1 MIAAL
6 GAGLVL
12 ALTGCS
18 SMMETGPSDEVEK
31 DVILSD
37 AEGME
42 VALNG
47 IYATMYTRLNFVTAN
62 AHHCFGNLAV
72 TLAAELMGEDMV
84 HTAQGA
90 GWFWKDYTYDMRSRY
105 SSKIWRSYFTWAYF
119 YELITEHTKAARDQ
133 DHIDIILSSRAT
145 TPDRT
150 AYILG
155 ESEDSPLPAM
165 IADARSLEDY
175 GATAIVIP
183 CNTAHYFIDEV
194 RRSVSVPMPSIITET
209 VRHIARRGFR
219 RAAILATA
227 GTIKAGSYEREF
239 RSFGLECAVPDEAGT
254 KRLMEII
261 YDEVKGGRIP
271 PASELYE
278 VTEPMFRDGCDCA
291 ILGCTEL
298 PMLARRVDLGLPVVD
313 TLQVHVRSLVD
324 AIMDE

>member
-1 MIAAL
+1 MHDKRKLL
-6 GAGLVL
+6 GIIGGLGP
-12 ALTGCS
+12 AS
-18 SMMETGPSDEVEK
+18 S
-31 DVILSD
+31 
-37 AEGME
+37 
-42 VALNG
+42 
-47 IYATMYTRLNFVTAN
+47 
-62 AHHCFGNLAV
+62 
-72 TLAAELMGEDMV
+72 
-84 HTAQGA
+84 
-90 GWFWKDYTYDMRSRY
+90 
-105 SSKIWRSYFTWAYF
+105 AYF

-150 AYILG
+150 SYILG

-261 YDEVKGGRIP
+261 YDEVKSGTIP

-278 VTEPMFRDGCDCA
+278 VVDPMFDAGCDCA
-291 ILGCTEL
+291 VLGCTEL
-298 PMLARRVDLGLPVVD
+298 SLIGRQMQDDPRIVDSLTVLADC
-313 TLQVHVRSLVD
+313 
-324 AIMDE
+324 AIRLMGHETVGFPEFYGEGGADHGNPA